1 MPTCEARIY
10 VAHPATGTFREKQ
23 CRYSAKTDFHAVP
36 MCGLHRKRLISGKK
50 WFGFVFQDE
59 LKITVT
65 PAMCDEY
72 NYWGPSMYWEP
83 KPE

>member
-1 MPTCEARIY
+1 
-10 VAHPATGTFREKQ
+10 
-23 CRYSAKTDFHAVP
+23 

-59 LKITVT
+59 PKITVT